1 MVGMDQKP
9 SLQEMIDAVIKTFIV
24 AHADDGDAHL
34 AQALVY
40 NAGRLAWRLREM
52 GVDVEHKTSI
62 SDVVT
67 DADRAAERFVAG
79 VLEAVRPEDGILG
92 EEGAARES
100 QSGRTWVID
109 PVDGT
114 YNFSS
119 GSDYWC
125 SALALTDA
133 TGIILGA
140 VHRPAMGYTWFGGR
154 DFPTSLDSKKVTKL
168 TNTPRRQ
175 AVLVDVPA
183 PHLHHGSHNRLRLG
197 KGGPALCHRAHAR
210 RRVRGPLLRG
220 GWYVGSMDAAFREGL
235 GLVSGPSAGARSR
248 RRGAQG

>member
-1 MVGMDQKP
+1 MVCMDQKP

-52 GVDVEHKTSI
+52 GVSVEQKTSI

-67 DADRAAERFVAG
+67 DADRAAERFIAG
-79 VLEAVRPEDGILG
+79 VLEAVRPEDGLVG
-92 EEGAARES
+92 EEGTARES
-100 QSGRTWVID
+100 QSGRNWVID

-114 YNFSS
+114 YNFTS

-133 TGIILGA
+133 SGVALGA

-154 DFPTSLDSKKVTKL
+154 DYPTSLDGKDVAKL
-168 TNTPRRQ
+168 QDKPAEEISLVLPTP
-175 AVLVDVPA
+175 
-183 PHLHHGSHNRLRLG
+183 NI
-197 KGGPALCHRAHAR
+197 AR
-210 RRVRGPLLRG
+210 RSRNSCRVAAGGRKLCYSPYAWCRFGGLGLRG
-220 GWYVGSMDAAFREGL
+220 RRHVGRMDAAFGSGL
-235 GLVSGPSAGARSR
+235 GLVPR
-248 RRGAQG
+248 QGSH